1 MVFTRTFST
10 YRIEYLF
17 LITRPSIQTT
27 FFCMAKFKLTRSL
40 FLRSV
45 SIGIFIYI
53 LNTSWVSAQNSSFE
67 FWPET
72 DIWYSIN
79 PSWRLSAFI
88 PITKYYES
96 KYRDINFY
104 LQADYAWGHTK
115 KIYFA
120 RLMDHNREQQIKGWL
135 VRGGVMRG
143 WSLGE
148 NGDYQ
153 ENLVLG
159 EIHRRMPL
167 QYNILLSHRLRP
179 ELRWLGENNEFSY
192 RIRYRVMIEK
202 EFKRGNASFVPY
214 VNAEPYWDSRYSAFS
229 RIRLIGGTTVTWRP
243 RFALEGNLT
252 YQYDEHYDTNNLFAL
267 NVILHVYFE
276 AKKDQ
281 N

>member
-1 MVFTRTFST
+1 
-10 YRIEYLF
+10 
-17 LITRPSIQTT
+17 
-27 FFCMAKFKLTRSL
+27 MAKFKLTRSL

-53 LNTSWVSAQNSSFE
+53 LNTSWVRAQNSSFE

-115 KIYFA
+115 KICFA

-153 ENLVLG
+153 ENLILG

-167 QYNILLSHRLRP
+167 LNNFLLSHRLRP

-276 AKKDQ
+276 TKKDQ